1 MHSYRH
7 SGNIKA
13 GLFILGIIL
22 ISGLLMYSQSVV
34 DRLRANNK
42 EVVQLYAEIIAS
54 TVESE
59 SDENLS
65 FIFDKIIKRV
75 QFPLI
80 YSDVNHTPLDWKTFQ
95 TVCQLKR

>member
-1 MHSYRH
+1 MQPYRH
-7 SGNIKA
+7 SVNIKA
-13 GLFILGIIL
+13 GLFILGIVL
-22 ISGLLMYSQSVV
+22 VSGLLLYSQSVV

-65 FIFDKIIKRV
+65 FIFDKII
-75 QFPLI
+75 
-80 YSDVNHTPLDWKTFQ
+80 
-95 TVCQLKR
+95 